1 MYKSWMQYTSRK
13 YREEAGE
20 FGDTG
25 GGMGADELS
34 AAVDDIGSA
43 LGFNDD
49 DEGEG
54 TANSEEDDN
63 DKAIDKALAEKPAA
77 EKAPSEETKPDAEKL
92 TGEPAKTMVI
102 GDMQTPPST
111 WRKEAAETWA
121 ALPETAK
128 LEVLKREQDM
138 MAGIEQYKGDAAVGK
153 TLQNVVAPYREIM
166 QVNNVNPVEHIGAL
180 LDTHHK
186 LVTGSPAQRT
196 ALFTQIA
203 ASYGIEFGG
212 QTNAAD
218 DTPGSYV
225 DPETAKL
232 QAEINEIKWAQQQQV
247 QQAAQRERQTLLTTL
262 EAQVNEFAA
271 KPENIHFDVV
281 ATDIGNLLK
290 SGVARNLKEAY
301 EKAVWANPTTR
312 ALETQRLQAE
322 AAEKAKKEALAKTT
336 QIKKSTSANVVTKSR
351 DGSRTA
357 PIGSIDDTMNEIA
370 AQMFKS

>member
-49 DEGEG
+49 DTDDG
-54 TANSEEDDN
+54 TFDSEEDEN
-63 DKAIDKALAEKPAA
+63 DKAIEKALNEKPAA
-77 EKAPSEETKPDAEKL
+77 EKAPSEEEKPEAEKPA
-92 TGEPAKTMVI
+92 GEPAKNMVI

-138 MAGIEQYKGDAAVGK
+138 MAGIEQYKGAAAIGK
-153 TLQNVVAPYREIM
+153 TFQNVVAPYSEIM
-166 QVNNVNPVEHIGAL
+166 QQYQVDPVQHIGSL
-180 LDTHHK
+180 LQTHHA

-196 ALFTQIA
+196 QLMRQIVA
-203 ASYGIEFGG
+203 DYGIDLGSG
-212 QTNAAD
+212 DAAAD
-218 DTPGSYV
+218 NTPGSYQ
-225 DPETAKL
+225 DPATVAL
-232 QAEINEIKWAQQQQV
+232 QSQIEELKWQQQQV
-247 QQAAQRERQTLLTTL
+247 QQQAAHRERQTLMNTLT
-262 EAQVNEFAA
+262 AQVEEFAA
-271 KPENIHFDVV
+271 KPENKYFDMV
-281 ATDIGNLLK
+281 ASEIGDLLK
-290 SGVARNLKEAY
+290 SGVAKNLPDAY
-301 EKAVWANPTTR
+301 AKAIWTNPQTR

-322 AAEKAKKEALAKTT
+322 AAEKAKKEALAKTN
-336 QIKKSTSANVVTKSR
+336 QIKKSTSVNVVTKSR